1 MISTQL
7 IWGRAGKYF
16 DKKAGHGTQASS
28 IKVEI
33 NVLTI
38 FSSEVSLEEINTIQ
52 SSNTVNTSIIQ

>member
-38 FSSEVSLEEINTIQ
+38 FSSEVLLEEKIQ
-52 SSNTVNTSIIQ
+52 YNEE